1 MATEESAPDGA
12 TAPGQDV
19 PGEETPATKDAPGGE
34 TPASKGAAAGEAPP
48 GPESS
53 AGEETTA
60 RFQTSAGGE
69 TTAESEAPE
78 SEAPESEAPAGGE
91 TAAPAADAE
100 AEAEPEAEA
109 SAEPQAPADE
119 RTAPELAAAGAEALT
134 EAAFVTGDFGRA
146 RELLEKARD
155 AADAAGDQETKAFA
169 TERLGSL
176 AHNENITKLI
186 TGGEVPAADAE
197 AEEKLFR
204 QSLALS
210 QEVGDQAGTARSVFG
225 VGLVFQVLRNDWPT
239 AMSYYWQA
247 LDLSAALV
255 ASGDLNARSEIHRH
269 LGFYYHYEAETPGEA
284 VRHLQLSLD
293 IREEIGDPRLLPS
306 ALVALGEAEL
316 AVGNNERAVDLLTR
330 AVAEAR
336 AAELLQ
342 HRVEDAERALREAQ
356 AAGTPAAGDG
366 DSPAADTPAG
376 EG

>member
-12 TAPGQDV
+12 TTPGQD
-19 PGEETPATKDAPGGE
+19 TPGGE
-34 TPASKGAAAGEAPP
+34 TPASDDKAGAETPASEGAPSGETPVSEEAAA
-48 GPESS
+48 
-53 AGEETTA
+53 EETTA

-69 TTAESEAPE
+69 TTAESQ
-78 SEAPESEAPAGGE
+78 APAGEE
-91 TAAPAADAE
+91 TT
-100 AEAEPEAEA
+100 
-109 SAEPQAPADE
+109 AEPQAPADE
-119 RTAPELAAAGAEALT
+119 QTPSELAEAGAEALT
-134 EAAFVTGDFGRA
+134 EAAFRTGDFGRA

-155 AADAAGDQETKAFA
+155 AAAAAGDRETRAFA
-169 TERLGSL
+169 TERLGTL
-176 AHNENITKLI
+176 VHYENITKLI

-204 QSLALS
+204 ESLALS
-210 QEVGDQAGTARSVFG
+210 QEAGDQAGTARSVFG
-225 VGLVFQVLRNDWPT
+225 VGLVFQVLRRDWPT

-247 LDLSAALV
+247 LDLSSALV

-269 LGFYYHYEAETPGEA
+269 LGFYYHYEDETPGEA

-293 IREEIGDPRLLPS
+293 IREDIGDPRLLPS

-316 AVGNNERAVDLLTR
+316 AAGNNDRAVDLLTR

-336 AAELLQ
+336 SAGLLQ

-356 AAGTPAAGDG
+356 AAGAPATDNG
-366 DSPAADTPAG
+366 DSPAE